1 MCSGCNLRS
10 KLHTVSLVTQSC
22 PTLCKPTDWSPPAS
36 SVHGISQ
43 ARILEWVA
51 ISFSRG
57 IFPTRGLNLCLLCLL
72 HYKQILLSAEP
83 SGSHWEPTNEGPRMW
98 GWLLGFCLIFPIL
111 TSVRRPKR
119 SKMKWNQRYW
129 GQRNGGSGFLGWS
142 QNTSSGLGLHSCKG
156 SSPSAHSSTPAGLYW
171 DVILTCHNPAQKP
184 PGLGLT
190 WCVYMKHLWALVS
203 AIFQF
208 LKI

>member
-1 MCSGCNLRS
+1 MHHSFFTVHAAGDSKVQGRPCTHDSTSELQNSMCSGCNLRS

-72 HYKQILLSAEP
+72 HYKQILYLLSHREATENP
-83 SGSHWEPTNEGPRMW
+83 QMKVLGYEADSWGS
-98 GWLLGFCLIFPIL
+98 
-111 TSVRRPKR
+111 
-119 SKMKWNQRYW
+119 
-129 GQRNGGSGFLGWS
+129 
-142 QNTSSGLGLHSCKG
+142 
-156 SSPSAHSSTPAGLYW
+156 A
-171 DVILTCHNPAQKP
+171 
-184 PGLGLT
+184 
-190 WCVYMKHLWALVS
+190 
-203 AIFQF
+203 
-208 LKI
+208 